1 MPSLSLRYVYIKL
14 FTWLNS
20 EKLTLLFLNL
30 AKTITA
36 SKTLYV
42 IKKPDGTTY
51 ESEAAR
57 NEGIASFY
65 EEICRKSL
73 DDLLDFFNCIENFLG
88 ELVLINPIITIL
100 NYLKMSVI
108 HQNVL

>member
-1 MPSLSLRYVYIKL
+1 MKL
-14 FTWLNS
+14 FTCLNS

-36 SKTLYV
+36 SKTLSV

-57 NEGIASFY
+57 NEGLISFY
-65 EEICRKSL
+65 EEIYRKSP

-88 ELVLINPIITIL
+88 EQVLINPIVTIL
-100 NYLKMSVI
+100 NYLKMSAI
-108 HQNVL
+108 H